1 MVSAFLVGGDNLN
14 ELNFRELL
22 RSKEEKRIITGKIT
36 GIEDEYYKIK
46 NEKIPCAI
54 VWYEDIKI
62 LIPISHLGISKQT
75 KSMLRGMLGS
85 EIDFIVM
92 EIDETTNLAIASRI
106 DAMNLRAKLEL
117 PKLKLNDNIKVRI
130 IAVGIKHIIVEMYGK
145 EVIIKAEN
153 LQHTYIVNCK
163 DIYAPG
169 DYLKVKI
176 KTLDIENN
184 IFELDA
190 KCFLT
195 NPYKSIRKFITEY
208 GEYTG
213 KVIAFPKKNSGII
226 IQLDQSNISCL
237 VRVPARFN
245 NYPHYMQNVLIK
257 VTEINETK
265 KLIYGYLMRVF

>member
-163 DIYAPG
+163 DIYTPG

-176 KTLDIENN
+176 KTFDIENN